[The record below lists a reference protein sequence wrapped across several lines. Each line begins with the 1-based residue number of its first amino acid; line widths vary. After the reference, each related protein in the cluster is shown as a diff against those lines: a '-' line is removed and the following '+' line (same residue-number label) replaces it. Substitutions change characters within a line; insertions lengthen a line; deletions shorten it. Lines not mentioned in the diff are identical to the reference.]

1 MEYLI
6 KSFNCHLMLHVKFK
20 LLDFNFIVIGSLYNL
35 VHTYVCQ
42 SRLYCFKEYYFCN
55 RGLFDPQM
63 MFAELKNIYI
73 FVQMAWHFV
82 RW

>member
-1 MEYLI
+1 
-6 KSFNCHLMLHVKFK
+6 MLHVKFK

-35 VHTYVCQ
+35 DHMYVCQ

-55 RGLFDPQM
+55 RGLFDPQT
-63 MFAELKNIYI
+63 MFAELKKIYF
-73 FVQMAWHFV
+73 FVQMAWHFI